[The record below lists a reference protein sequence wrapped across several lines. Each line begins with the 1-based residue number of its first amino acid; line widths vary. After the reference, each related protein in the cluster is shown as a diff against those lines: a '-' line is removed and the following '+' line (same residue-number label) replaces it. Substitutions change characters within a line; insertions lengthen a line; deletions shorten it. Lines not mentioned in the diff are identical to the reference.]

1 MFTKEDLLM
10 SLCLVV
16 SEPNFR
22 AEVEY
27 GMTLESA
34 GGVDN
39 NNFHINVVTIAI
51 FKIKLS

>member
-1 MFTKEDLLM
+1 MN
-10 SLCLVV
+10 LCLVV

-22 AEVEY
+22 AEGEY

-51 FKIKLS
+51 FKIS